1 MHPDVICIQIQYINK
16 IAAKYQKMMKQ
27 EEHKYTK
34 YEIARII
41 GARALQISMNAPML
55 LVIPKEKME
64 EINYDP
70 IKIAELEFKSG
81 ILPITIKRP
90 LPRREASAKE
100 DEEAEIVKREEVI
113 PGEEKIEKETEEEL
127 EETTEEEEPAPGE
140 EAIEE
145 TD

>member
-1 MHPDVICIQIQYINK
+1 
-16 IAAKYQKMMKQ
+16 MKPG
-27 EEHKYTK
+27 EHNYTK

-55 LVIPKEKME
+55 LVISTEKME

-90 LPRREASAKE
+90 LPKREASAKE
-100 DEEAEIVKREEVI
+100 EEEEADIVKREDVI
-113 PGEEKIEKETEEEL
+113 PGEVKPEKETEDEM
-127 EETTEEEEPAPGE
+127 EETVEEEEEEPAAVE

-145 TD
+145 AD